1 MRPRKQQ
8 RHLPPCVYQKHGA
21 YYLVR
26 KNKWI
31 RLGVEL
37 GEALAEYAR
46 LQSTKTISNGM
57 ASFIEEALPTILA
70 GRAEATRKQYTHCA
84 RKLQDILAEFSPEQ
98 VTQRDVVQIRRS
110 LAETPGLANRMIT
123 VLKLIFDHALDEQIV
138 DSNPVIGVKRLAQT
152 ARTRRITVE
161 ELEAIRATAS
171 PLLRAVI
178 DLCVASGQRI
188 GDVCKIARTDITDDG
203 IFIEQQKTKSR
214 LTLGWTAELRQAVAD
229 ARALHGNVV
238 HPYLFGQKPLAYHR
252 AQAQWER
259 ACKRAGVENAVL
271 HDLRAMAATEADAQG
286 FSAQKLLG
294 HTDARVTQRYLRD
307 KIVPTVTGPSIRQK
321 AKY

>member
-8 RHLPPCVYQKHGA
+8 RNLPPCVYLKHGA
-21 YYLVR
+21 YYLVKR
-26 KNKWI
+26 NKWV
-31 RLGVEL
+31 RLGTEL
-37 GEALAEYAR
+37 AASLVEYAR
-46 LQSTKTISNGM
+46 LQDNRLQTPGM
-57 ASFIEEALPTILA
+57 AAFIDEALPAILK
-70 GRAEATRKQYTHCA
+70 GRAESTRKQYTHCA
-84 RKLQDILAEFSPEQ
+84 RLLQKILAKYSPEQ
-98 VTQRDVVQIRRS
+98 VTQRDIVQIRR
-110 LAETPGLANRMIT
+110 LLQDRPAIANRSIT

-152 ARTRRITVE
+152 ARTRRIMVE
-161 ELEAIRATAS
+161 ELQAVRNEAS

-203 IFIEQQKTKSR
+203 IYIEQQKTKSR
-214 LTLGWTAELRQAVAD
+214 LTLGWTPELRQAVAD

-238 HPYLFGQKPLAYHR
+238 HPFLFGQKPLAYHR

-259 ACKRAGVENAVL
+259 ACKRAGIEHAVL

-286 FSAQKLLG
+286 ISAQKLLG

-307 KIVPTVTGPSIRQK
+307 KVVPVVTGPSIRQK
-321 AKY
+321 ANS

>member
-8 RHLPPCVYQKHGA
+8 RHLPPCVYLKHNA

-26 KNKWI
+26 KNKWV

-46 LQSTKTISNGM
+46 IKSTRATSNGM
-57 ASFIEEALPTILA
+57 AAFIEEALPTILA
-70 GRAEATRKQYTHCA
+70 GRAEATRKQYTQCA
-84 RKLQDILAEFSPEQ
+84 RKLQEILAEFTPAQ
-98 VTQRDVVQIRRS
+98 VTQRDIVQIRRS
-110 LAETPGLANRMIT
+110 LAHTPGIANRVIT
-123 VLKLIFDHALDEQIV
+123 VAKLIFDHALEEQIV
-138 DSNPVIGVKRLAQT
+138 DTNPVVGVKRLAQT

-286 FSAQKLLG
+286 YSAQKLLG

-321 AKY
+321 A